1 MSMNPDNPDSKAE
14 RRSAL
19 RRLSSESVSVQVL
32 QSCENGS
39 CPARVIDT
47 RTVDVSSHGMRL
59 LVAER
64 LETGRIFDIC
74 VELHDHSRRFLLT
87 GETRWCRYHSE
98 QGGYE
103 LGIEIHEGEGT
114 DYLVWGEMIAA

>member
-1 MSMNPDNPDSKAE
+1 MSTTLDNLDSKAE
-14 RRSAL
+14 RRSAS

-32 QSCENGS
+32 QSCDNDS
-39 CPARVIDT
+39 CSTRVIDT

-64 LETGRIFDIC
+64 LETGCIFDIC
-74 VELHDHSRRFLLT
+74 VELRDHSRRFLLT
-87 GETRWCRYHSE
+87 GETRWCRDHSE

-103 LGIEIHEGEGT
+103 LGIEIHEAEGT
-114 DYLVWGEMIAA
+114 DHLVWGEMFAT